1 MITNIGFFLNSA
13 PPLNLT
19 VNTLS
24 DGYEYN
30 GNTDETINC
39 TATINPNTTVLFLI
53 GIKFPLVNEYFFA
66 EKKNVQTFVYSENN
80 IGCYQTV
87 QTVFKEIVDFL
98 KIYDH
103 VGCLASD
110 TVSGQTSISEFETV
124 LVSYQ
129 FVSFC
134 S

>member
-1 MITNIGFFLNSA
+1 MITNIGVFLNSA

-39 TATINPNTTVLFLI
+39 TATINPNITVLFSI
-53 GIKFPLVNEYFFA
+53 GYFFA

-87 QTVFKEIVDFL
+87 KTVFKEIVDFL

-110 TVSGQTSISEFETV
+110 TVSGQTSVSEFETV
-124 LVSYQ
+124 LVMIDHR
-129 FVSFC
+129 
-134 S
+134 